1 MNVGVLVESF
11 SNQRKVFFQETVLT
25 KKNSPES
32 EFLSIADKQV
42 LPWFCCCGEVTIKKQ
57 VLGRTGN
64 AAIIKEL
71 SIMHLFWA
79 KQKSLF

>member
-11 SNQRKVFFQETVLT
+11 SNQPTFFS
-25 KKNSPES
+25 KKLSSQKQILHSEL

-42 LPWFCCCGEVTIKKQ
+42 LLWFCCCGEVTIKKQ

-64 AAIIKEL
+64 AVIIN
-71 SIMHLFWA
+71 
-79 KQKSLF
+79 